1 MAMRVLVTGSR
12 DWTDRRVI
20 YDALD
25 RFHGESERIEAI
37 IEGGARGADRI
48 ARQWGAGRGLPV
60 LTIEANWSFYSG
72 NAGHIR
78 NGWLLKYGRPDLVLA
93 FPLPQ
98 SKGTWDMVKQAMAA
112 QVKVSVEREIAA

>member
-1 MAMRVLVTGSR
+1 MRVLVTGSR
-12 DWTDRRVI
+12 DWTDGRAI

-25 RFHGESERIEAI
+25 RFHGEDERIEVV
-37 IEGGARGADRI
+37 IEGGAKGADRF
-48 ARQWGAGRGLPV
+48 ARSWGRGRGLPV
-60 LTIEANWSFYSG
+60 LTVEANWAFYPM